1 MARYFEMRID
11 EANEHHV
18 TRHGVSAREITQGFR
33 NDPAVRRNRRART
46 GDYIALGVTD
56 GGRRILVIFI
66 FADEY
71 GVRPIAAWERE

>member
-1 MARYFEMRID
+1 MARYFEVQID

-18 TRHGVSAREITQGFR
+18 TWHGVSVREITQVFR
-33 NDPAVRRNRRART
+33 NDPAIRRNRRART

-56 GGRRILVIFI
+56 GGRQILVIFS